1 MAELT
6 FNLKA
11 KCDEIITARKELV
24 RLKEEILKTNQQTSK
39 EVVESLTNAYQK
51 QSQKVK
57 ELSEEISRYNFAMKM
72 FGEKILS
79 SKDLVQGFIGKA
91 EETKTKIGE
100 VSSEVD
106 KMQAKEINQKIDQL
120 VSLKGDKGDSLL
132 TVSVNTIMGNVG
144 NIWVAV
150 DEGRTILAQSLMYLQ
165 SIDERQERWHKPMLR
180 AFERIDRIAD
190 KVDRL

>member
-1 MAELT
+1 MAEI
-6 FNLKA
+6 FFDIKA
-11 KCDEIITARKELV
+11 RFDEVVSARQELARLRKEL
-24 RLKEEILKTNQQTSK
+24 LKTNLYTSK
-39 EVVESLTNAYQK
+39 EVVKSLENAYQT
-51 QSQKVK
+51 QRQKVK
-57 ELSEEISRYNFAMKM
+57 DLTYEIQRYNLAMKM

-100 VSSEVD
+100 
-106 KMQAKEINQKIDQL
+106 
-120 VSLKGDKGDSLL
+120 
-132 TVSVNTIMGNVG
+132 
-144 NIWVAV
+144 
-150 DEGRTILAQSLMYLQ
+150 GRTILAQSLMCLQ

>member
-1 MAELT
+1 MPELT

-11 KCDEIITARKELV
+11 RFDEIIKARQELA
-24 RLKEEILKTNQQTSK
+24 RLREEMLKTNQHTSK
-39 EVVESLTNAYQK
+39 EVVESLTNAFQK

-57 ELSEEISRYNFAMKM
+57 DLASDISRYNFAMKM

-106 KMQAKEINQKIDQL
+106 KMQSKLASGNLDVESGNSLSHAISEKISYLEKLRELYNDL
-120 VSLKGDKGDSLL
+120 
-132 TVSVNTIMGNVG
+132 I
-144 NIWVAV
+144 A
-150 DEGRTILAQSLMYLQ
+150 LAQKANTELQDTISQGESLVQ
-165 SIDERQERWHKPMLR
+165 IKGVFSDIP
-180 AFERIDRIAD
+180 
-190 KVDRL
+190 

>member
-11 KCDEIITARKELV
+11 TFGEITKAREELA
-24 RLKEEILKTNQQTSK
+24 RLREEMLKTNQHTSK
-39 EVVESLTNAYQK
+39 EVVESLTNAYQT
-51 QSQKVK
+51 QRQKVK

-72 FGEKILS
+72 FGEKVLS

-106 KMQAKEINQKIDQL
+106 KMQSKLASGNLDVEAGNSLSHAISEKIVFL
-120 VSLKGDKGDSLL
+120 EELKKLYGDL
-132 TVSVNTIMGNVG
+132 I
-144 NIWVAV
+144 A
-150 DEGRTILAQSLMYLQ
+150 LAQKANAELQDTISQGESLVQIKGVL
-165 SIDERQERWHKPMLR
+165 WNK
-180 AFERIDRIAD
+180 
-190 KVDRL
+190 